1 MSERLQNSATNEE
14 MNFQKAYIEKVKEIL
29 ESADFLPSCVVETY
43 GCQQNASDSEKLKGM
58 AEEMGFVITESKE
71 NADLI
76 IFNTCAVRDSAEKKV
91 LGNIGALKQLKRS
104 KEKLL
109 IGLCGC
115 MMQQEHIANE
125 IKMKYP
131 YVDMV
136 FGTHAIYKFPEILYN
151 SLTTKKRIFSI
162 EDTNNPIAEGVPIK
176 RESSLKAN
184 VTVMYGC
191 NNFCSYCIV
200 PYVRGRERSREPQEI
215 LNEMKGLIADGY
227 KDITLLG
234 QNVNSYGKDLENG
247 FDFSDLLKEIA
258 MLDGDFRVRFMTS
271 HPKDITHKLVDTI
284 AEYEKIS
291 KHIHLP
297 VQSGSNRVL
306 KLMNRGYT
314 REKYLELIAYA
325 KSKIESFTLTS
336 DIIVG
341 FPSETEEDFLETVD
355 LIKQVEFDVLF
366 TFIYSK
372 RKGTPAEQMEGQLP
386 YEEKQKRLSRLIK
399 DQNIISRKINET
411 YLGKTVRV
419 LVEGKSQ
426 NNENVLTGRTEGNK
440 IVNFSGE
447 KEDIGQFVNVEI
459 TDIRTWSL
467 LGNIIRGD

>member
-1 MSERLQNSATNEE
+1 MSERVQSSVSNEE
-14 MNFQKAYIEKVKEIL
+14 MNIQKVYINKVKEIL
-29 ESADFLPSCVVETY
+29 EMADFLPACVVETY

-71 NADLI
+71 SADLI

-151 SLTTKKRIFSI
+151 SITTKKRIFSI

-215 LNEMKGLIADGY
+215 LSEIKGLIADGY

-234 QNVNSYGKDLENG
+234 QNVNSYGKDLESG

-271 HPKDITHKLVDTI
+271 HPKDITHKLIDTI
-284 AEYEKIS
+284 AEYKKIA

-306 KLMNRGYT
+306 KSMNRGYT
-314 REKYLELIAYA
+314 REKYSDLIAYA

-341 FPSETEEDFLETVD
+341 FPSETEEDFLETMD

-399 DQNIISRKINET
+399 EQNIISRKINET

-426 NNENVLTGRTEGNK
+426 NNENVLTGRTDGNK

>member
-1 MSERLQNSATNEE
+1 MLSERVQSSASNEE
-14 MNFQKAYIEKVKEIL
+14 MIIQKVYIEKVKEIL

-58 AEEMGFVITESKE
+58 AEEMGFVITENKE
-71 NADLI
+71 TADLI

-151 SLTTKKRIFSI
+151 AITTKKRIFSI

-200 PYVRGRERSREPQEI
+200 PYVRGRERSREPKEI
-215 LNEMKGLIADGY
+215 LREMKGLIADGY

-234 QNVNSYGKDLENG
+234 QNVNSYGKDLENKI
-247 FDFSDLLKEIA
+247 DFSDLLRDIA
-258 MLDGDFRVRFMTS
+258 VLDGDFRVRFMTS
-271 HPKDITHKLVDTI
+271 HPKDITHKLLDTI
-284 AEYEKIS
+284 AEFEKIS

-306 KLMNRGYT
+306 ALMNRGYT
-314 REKYLELIAYA
+314 REKYMELIQYA

-341 FPSETEEDFLETVD
+341 FPSETEEDFLDTVD

-372 RKGTPAEQMEGQLP
+372 RKGTPAEQMEGQLA

-399 DQNIISRKINET
+399 EQNIISRKINET

-426 NNENVLTGRTEGNK
+426 NNENVLTGRTDGNK

-467 LGNIIRGD
+467 LGNIKKV